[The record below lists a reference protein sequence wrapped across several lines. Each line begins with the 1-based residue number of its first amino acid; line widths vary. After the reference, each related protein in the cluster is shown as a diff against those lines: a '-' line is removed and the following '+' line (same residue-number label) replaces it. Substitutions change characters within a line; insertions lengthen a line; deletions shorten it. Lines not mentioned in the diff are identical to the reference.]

1 MSETKKTVQS
11 NGDSQNDEL
20 ISWGNFAKW
29 VNGDEISKP
38 TASPEGSEQENKK
51 PEGTEKKKF
60 KVSLTSFQGFYK
72 PMAVL
77 LTAAFIGFLLFV
89 CVFTPKFGVANAPTN
104 NEVSQKY
111 IEDGLK
117 DTGATNIVSSMILD
131 YRAFDTLGESTVLFT
146 AVMAVMILLRKD
158 EGEKKDKAD
167 IAEEKAVETEERIEN
182 KYPNII
188 LRTVSKMVAPFII
201 MYGAY
206 VILNGHISPGGGF
219 SGGAIIGAGLI
230 LISLGAG
237 PKATRKFFSFKIFTA
252 ITSCSL
258 LSYAGLKT
266 YSFYTG
272 AHHIETGV
280 PLGTPGAILSSG
292 FILPLN
298 IFVGMIVA
306 CTMFGF
312 YSLFT
317 KGEI

>member
-29 VNGDEISKP
+29 VNGEEIPK
-38 TASPEGSEQENKK
+38 ADKSPKEEE
-51 PEGTEKKKF
+51 PKKKKTRI
-60 KVSLTSFQGFYK
+60 KVSLNTFQGFYK
-72 PMAVL
+72 PVVVM
-77 LTAAFIGFLLFV
+77 LTAVFIGFLLFV
-89 CVFTPKFGVANAPTN
+89 CVFTPKFGVQDAPTN

-111 IEDGLK
+111 IEEGLK

-131 YRAFDTLGESTVLFT
+131 YRAFDTLGESSVLFT

-167 IAEEKAVETEERIEN
+167 IIEEEAIIEEERIEE

-188 LRTVSKMVAPFII
+188 LKTVAKMVAPFII

-230 LISLGAG
+230 LISLGTG
-237 PKATRKFFSFKIFTA
+237 RKTTKKFFNFKVFTA

-298 IFVGMIVA
+298 IFVGLIVA